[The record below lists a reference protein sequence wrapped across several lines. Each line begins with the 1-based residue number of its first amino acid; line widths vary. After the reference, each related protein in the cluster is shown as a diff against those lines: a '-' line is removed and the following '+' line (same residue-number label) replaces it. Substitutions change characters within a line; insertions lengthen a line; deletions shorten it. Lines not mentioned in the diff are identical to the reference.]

1 MTIAEALR
9 WAARRLAAV
18 SDSAR
23 LDAEVLM
30 AHAVGVTRSDLLLKH
45 VGDASPA
52 RFAPLVER
60 RERHEPVA
68 YITGTQEFYGVDLE
82 VSPAVLI
89 PRADSETLIEA
100 AREAFAKREPPR
112 RILDLGTGSGALLL
126 ATMTLWPG
134 AEGVGLDS
142 SAAALSV
149 AARNAQRRANVLD
162 GTIDTGLLDAPTQQA
177 GGDLARFVRRDW
189 NLPDWRESLGLFDLI
204 LANPP
209 YVQTGA
215 KLPRSVRDFEPAGA
229 LFAGMDGLNEYR
241 RLIPQLGALLEPK
254 GFAVLE
260 IGATQASPVT
270 ALGHAAGFV
279 TTVRADLAGRPRAVV
294 LTI

>member
-1 MTIAEALR
+1 MIIAEALR
-9 WAARRLAAV
+9 CAARRLAVV

-30 AHAVGVTRSDLLLKH
+30 AHALGVTRSGLLLKH
-45 VGDASPA
+45 TGDASPA
-52 RFAPLVER
+52 RFVPLVER

-68 YITGTQEFYGVDLE
+68 YITGYQEFYGLELE
-82 VSPAVLI
+82 VGPAVLI

-100 AREAFAKREPPR
+100 AREAFARRDPPR

-126 ATMTLWPG
+126 AALTLWPEG
-134 AEGVGLDS
+134 QGVGLDR

-149 AARNAQRRANVLD
+149 AVRNGQRHA
-162 GTIDTGLLDAPTQQA
+162 GLPEVTKEQA
-177 GGDLARFVRRDW
+177 GANPARFVQRDW
-189 NLPDWRESLGLFDLI
+189 TLPDWREGLGRFDLI

-209 YVQTGA
+209 YVEASAQ
-215 KLPRSVRDFEPAGA
+215 LPRSVRDFEPAGA
-229 LFAGMDGLNEYR
+229 LFAGMDGLDEYR
-241 RLIPQLGALLEPK
+241 SLIPQLGALLEPK

-270 ALGHAAGFV
+270 ALGHAAGFA
-279 TTVRADLAGRPRAVV
+279 TAVRADLAGRPRAVV

>member
-1 MTIAEALR
+1 MIIAEALR
-9 WAARRLAAV
+9 CAARRLAVV

-30 AHAVGVTRSDLLLKH
+30 AHALGVTRSDLLLKH
-45 VGDASPA
+45 TGDASPA
-52 RFAPLVER
+52 RFVPLVER

-68 YITGTQEFYGVDLE
+68 YIAGYQEFYGLELE
-82 VSPAVLI
+82 VGPAVLI

-100 AREAFAKREPPR
+100 AREAFATRDPPR

-126 ATMTLWPG
+126 AALTLWPEG
-134 AEGVGLDS
+134 QGVGLDS
-142 SAAALSV
+142 SAAALRV
-149 AARNAQRRANVLD
+149 AARNAQRHASSVANPV
-162 GTIDTGLLDAPTQQA
+162 DTGRFDAMKEQA
-177 GGDLARFVRRDW
+177 GHNPARFVQRDW
-189 NLPDWRESLGLFDLI
+189 TLPDWREGLGRFDLI

-209 YVQTGA
+209 YVEASAQ
-215 KLPRSVRDFEPAGA
+215 LPRSVRDFEPAGA
-229 LFAGMDGLNEYR
+229 LFAGMDGLDEYR
-241 RLIPQLGALLEPK
+241 SLIPQLGALLEPK

-270 ALGHAAGFV
+270 ALGHAAGFA
-279 TTVRADLAGRPRAVV
+279 TAVRADLAGRPRAVV